1 MKLNALLILKPNPL
15 SPIASW
21 PSAGCLFTIGLLL
34 ALALPRTA
42 LGSENVPHQPYGD
55 WANVPKE
62 GEFTFGLRYDQ
73 SSSYH
78 IWASGK
84 QYDVKVT
91 SGGEYYGID
100 NTQGYVTLQY
110 GITERWAADLGI
122 GYATEGWR
130 KFSANNSPQST
141 GGLMDSALGVRYQLF
156 NEANAESPWTPTLTF
171 RAGAVLPGTY
181 DQSFIYAPGNRSAAI
196 EPELIARKHFG
207 WPGLGAYGDVLY
219 RWNMTTAND
228 LYIASV
234 GLFQQIKGWEVDVG
248 YQRLQTTTGN
258 DIVYD
263 PNNPSGI
270 IYPRDPREIRDV
282 VQAGFSY
289 ITRKQGIKYGFNTSI
304 VVDGNNSDAKFWLG
318 ATVEFRFGGK
328 KSGDAASTTK

>member
-1 MKLNALLILKPNPL
+1 MKPNSVLILQLKPL
-15 SPIASW
+15 SPCVFWSYL
-21 PSAGCLFTIGLLL
+21 PFLFV
-34 ALALPRTA
+34 ALALTQSA
-42 LGSENVPHQPYGD
+42 FGSENVPHQPYGD
-55 WANVPKE
+55 WANVPKQ
-62 GEFTFGLRYDQ
+62 GEFVLGLRFDE

-84 QYDVKVT
+84 QHDITVT
-91 SGGEYYGID
+91 SSGEYYGID
-100 NTQGYVTLQY
+100 INQGYVTLQY
-110 GITERWAADLGI
+110 GLTERWAADLSI
-122 GYATEGWR
+122 GYTSEGWR
-130 KFSANNSPQST
+130 SFSPNNSVEST
-141 GGLMDSALGVRYQLF
+141 GGLMDYAFGVRYQLF
-156 NEANAESPWTPTLTF
+156 KETEGESPWVPTLTF
-171 RAGAVLPGTY
+171 RAGAVMPGTY
-181 DQSFIYAPGNRSAAI
+181 DQHFIFAPGNRSAAI

-234 GLFQQIKGWEVDVG
+234 GLFQQIKGWEIDVG
-248 YQRLQTTTGN
+248 YQRLQCTSGKEIIVPDPQDLTT
-258 DIVYD
+258 
-263 PNNPSGI
+263 I

-289 ITRKQGIKYGFNTSI
+289 ITKKQGIKYGFNTSI

-328 KSGDAASTTK
+328 KNGDATSTTK